1 MTKLNTPRQNLLLGA
16 LPVET
21 YERLSSDLELVPMP
35 CGKVLYESGSELRY
49 AYFPTTCIVSNV
61 YVVEDGRSSELA
73 VVGHEGFIGLGI
85 FMGGRTMPHQAVVS
99 NAGYAYRIQRQL
111 FINEFESRHGG
122 DNDQSLFQL
131 LLRYIQALITQI
143 AQTAACN
150 RHHSIYQ
157 QLCRWLLLNLDRQAS
172 NQILVTHDYLA
183 NMLGVRRESITDA
196 AGKLQQ
202 KGLISYGRGRL
213 SVLNRQGLEAQ
224 VCECYHVI
232 TAEFERLI
240 PAFAEIAACPIESAP
255 DLPDKFAKQP
265 PANPISS
272 KPIHSP
278 FR

>member
-1 MTKLNTPRQNLLLGA
+1 MTQLNTPSQNLLLGA
-16 LPVET
+16 LSVET
-21 YERLSSDLELVPMP
+21 YERLLADLELVQMP

-61 YVVEDGRSSELA
+61 YVVEDGTSSELA

-99 NAGYAYRIQRQL
+99 RAGYAYRLQRQL
-111 FINEFESRHGG
+111 FIEEFESRHGNG
-122 DNDQSLFQL
+122 NDQSLFQL

-143 AQTAACN
+143 AQTSACN

-172 NQILVTHDYLA
+172 NQMLVTHDYLA

-202 KGLISYGRGRL
+202 QGLISYSRGRL
-213 SVLNRQGLEAQ
+213 IVLNRPGLEAQ
-224 VCECYHVI
+224 VCECYQVI
-232 TAEFERLI
+232 STEFRRLV
-240 PAFAEIAACPIESAP
+240 PAFAAVPASSIESEP
-255 DLPDKFAKQP
+255 SMSEKHAKCP
-265 PANPISS
+265 PANPLSS
-272 KPIHSP
+272 KPIH
-278 FR
+278 